1 MIIFFINIFI
11 ILYNNEI
18 STSTSTN
25 IINERDEEISYE
37 KKEKDD
43 KITLEDLTNIISM
56 PNEIDVE
63 ANNKEEK
70 NGEST
75 NKKDNS
81 KDEMIE
87 NELARIRK
95 QNLSKYLMEN
105 NQFKSTNNESEEYS
119 QQNIHPIKPSKRKLY
134 KFVGRTLFLFLD
146 KYENPLLIIGPHW
159 PMYICFCG
167 IISIIMLVVYLTFW
181 KELGIAMRIIG
192 HICYWTYFIS
202 YTHCSLFNPG
212 YPKNDIGRN
221 FGYPRGEYYY
231 CSKCK
236 FYVKNRRYVHH
247 CFDCDICIENHDH
260 HCPWTGHCIGKNNYI
275 SFFIFI
281 GASFCIIVY
290 LATAICIGASSYK

>member
-105 NQFKSTNNESEEYS
+105 NQFKSTSSESEEDF
-119 QQNIHPIKPSKRKLY
+119 QNNIRPIKPSKRKLY
-134 KFVGRTLFLFLD
+134 KFVGRTLFVFLD
-146 KYENPLLIIGPHW
+146 KYENPLLIIGPHIY
-159 PMYICFCG
+159 MYICFCG
-167 IISIIMLVVYLTFW
+167 IISLIMLILYLTLW
-181 KELGIAMRIIG
+181 KQIGLALRIIG

-202 YTHCSLFNPG
+202 YTHCSLINPG
-212 YPKNDIGRN
+212 YPKNNIGRN

-231 CSKCK
+231 CNKCK
-236 FYVKNRRYVHH
+236 FYVKNRKYVHH
-247 CFDCDICIENHDH
+247 CFDCDICIENQDH

-275 SFFIFI
+275 SFYIFI
-281 GASFCIIVY
+281 GSSFCIICY
-290 LATAICIGASSYK
+290 LAIAISVGASS